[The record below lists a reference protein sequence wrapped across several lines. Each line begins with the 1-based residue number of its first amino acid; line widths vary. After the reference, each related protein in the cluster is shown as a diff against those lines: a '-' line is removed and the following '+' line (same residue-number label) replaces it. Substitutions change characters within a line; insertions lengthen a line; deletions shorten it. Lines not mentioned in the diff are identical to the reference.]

1 MAFLITRSRKSLA
14 EINVVPYIDVMLVLL
29 VVFMV
34 TAPLITQGISVE
46 LPKAEAPSLPQTE
59 APVIV
64 SVDAHGQ
71 YFLNTGADVTQPVNL
86 MQIRDSLS
94 QLLLQKPNT
103 VVLIEGDQGVAYG
116 RVVELMAL
124 LKSIGQLKVGFVT
137 QPSNA
142 SVHKVN

>member
-46 LPKAEAPSLPQTE
+46 LPKAEAPSLPQDE
-59 APVIV
+59 APLVV
-64 SVDAHGQ
+64 SVDARGQ
-71 YFLNTGADVTQPVNL
+71 YFISVAADPSQPVNL
-86 MQIRDSLS
+86 MQVRESIS
-94 QLLLQKPNT
+94 QLILQKPNT

-116 RVVELMAL
+116 RVIELMAL
-124 LKSIGQLKVGFVT
+124 LK
-137 QPSNA
+137 
-142 SVHKVN
+142 

>member
-46 LPKAEAPSLPQTE
+46 LPKAEAPSLPQDE
-59 APVIV
+59 APLVV
-64 SVDAHGQ
+64 SVDARGQ
-71 YFLNTGADVTQPVNL
+71 YFISSASDPSQPVNL
-86 MQIRDSLS
+86 MQVRESIS
-94 QLLLQKPNT
+94 QLILQKPNT
-103 VVLIEGDQGVAYG
+103 VVLIEGDQSVPYG
-116 RVVELMAL
+116 RVIELMSL

-137 QPSNA
+137 QPDNTA
-142 SVHKVN
+142 HKVN

>member
-46 LPKAEAPSLPQTE
+46 LPKAEAPSLPQDE
-59 APVIV
+59 APLVV
-64 SVDAHGQ
+64 SVDARGQ
-71 YFLNTGADVTQPVNL
+71 YFISTASDPSQPVNL
-86 MQIRDSLS
+86 MQIRESIS
-94 QLLLQKPNT
+94 QLILQKPNT
-103 VVLIEGDQGVAYG
+103 VVLIEGDEGVAYG
-116 RVVELMAL
+116 RVIELMAL

-137 QPSNA
+137 QPDNTA
-142 SVHKVN
+142 RKVN